1 MIRGPRNASPTN
13 NRERLRQDFTR
24 SAPLRQ
30 IHPHLAEVR
39 VEIEF
44 QDGAGQTPSAQAFSY
59 FPAARGFF
67 RYACPC
73 HSCSGQF
80 DLSNHVAE
88 LAGTNASKPRTRN
101 VDVACGGE
109 RARDAESRE
118 ACQITAR
125 VRVSAIPRTAE

>member
-1 MIRGPRNASPTN
+1 MTRGSRSVTSMS
-13 NRERLRQDFTR
+13 NRDRLRQDFTR

-30 IHPHLAEVR
+30 IHPQLAEVR
-39 VEIEF
+39 IELQF
-44 QDGAGQTPSAQAFSY
+44 QDGAGQSPSAQAFSY

-80 DLSNHVAE
+80 DLSEHVAE
-88 LAGTNASKPRTRN
+88 LAGTNLKKPRTRS

-118 ACQITAR
+118 ACQIKAR
-125 VRVSAIPRTAE
+125 VVVSAIPRAAE